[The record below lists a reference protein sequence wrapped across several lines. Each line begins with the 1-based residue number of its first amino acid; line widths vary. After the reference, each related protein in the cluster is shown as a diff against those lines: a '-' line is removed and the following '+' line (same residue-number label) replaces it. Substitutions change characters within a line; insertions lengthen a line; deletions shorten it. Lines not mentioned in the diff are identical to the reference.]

1 MLHLQVTCEIQNKR
15 QEGYC
20 ACVDHV
26 RVFEFHGCAKS
37 KPQFLTQ
44 VYTWMVCQLFNL
56 GSVCWKRCPVSQPR
70 GTLRVTSAT
79 KVIPSHSYSDNRVF
93 ESVDHVPLNIPN
105 STHSTQFFMFEDTA
119 AVIHVINR
127 GRTPNRRHVTR
138 RHKVDLDWLCESV
151 DSDHSMLIEHMR
163 TSDQLADMLTKG
175 IFTTMQWHLFLIWWQ
190 IRRPY
195 ESNDVNSFS
204 HKPFS
209 CSAFGKLQA
218 MSQVTTQA
226 ESVDQIRNQY
236 APNVLKSGCA
246 LSDHL
251 TLEQLS
257 NHEFIFTQDHRN
269 LLAGMLFSLKAE
281 RDLLHVDTSSQIL
294 RKQRLRETIG
304 PFDGEVF
311 KMHEAEV
318 SRLLRF

>member
-1 MLHLQVTCEIQNKR
+1 M
-15 QEGYC
+15 
-20 ACVDHV
+20 
-26 RVFEFHGCAKS
+26 
-37 KPQFLTQ
+37 
-44 VYTWMVCQLFNL
+44 
-56 GSVCWKRCPVSQPR
+56 CWKRCPVSQPR
-70 GTLRVTSAT
+70 ETLRVTSAS

-105 STHSTQFFMFEDTA
+105 STHSTQFFTFEDTA
-119 AVIHVINR
+119 AVIQVINR

-175 IFTTMQWHLFLIWWQ
+175 MFTTMQWHFFLIWWQ

-195 ESNDVNSFS
+195 ESNDINSFS

-251 TLEQLS
+251 TLEQLR

-318 SRLLRF
+318 SRLLSF